1 MKKIYRFLEQFLT
14 VNQFTSINLATG
26 ELFCLEMNQG
36 ESQMKLMP
44 FITHKIMI
52 PGATRAMPGIES
64 LNVGMAASVVFSEFL
79 RQNQQ
84 FIELINNLK
93 YRLMTQSNFKVY
105 RIRWFMLIIYMLM
118 VAANQLLWITFAPIT
133 GDATRY
139 YGVSDL
145 SIGILSMCFMIV
157 YIVVSIPA
165 SWIIDKYGIRIGVG
179 TGAVFTGV
187 FGLLRGFAGTDYHLL
202 LIAQIGIAVGQPFI
216 LNAITKLSARW
227 FPIEERAT
235 AAGLG
240 TLAMYI
246 GILAGMTLTPYLI
259 IGSGIN
265 GMLYIYGIFSVS
277 IAAFFLL
284 FIKESPPTAPC
295 LPEQEERSLVFDGFM
310 STIRTKDFIW
320 LMIIFFI
327 GLGVFNSVTT
337 WIEDIM
343 RPTGLFCHPGR
354 NNRRNDDRWRS
365 NRGSHNSSCFLTN
378 IKRGLPLL
386 FLALFGATLG
396 LTGITFATSYWLM
409 ITSGMVLGFFLLS
422 AGPVGFQY
430 GAEITYPASEGT
442 SNGMLLLMGQ
452 VSGIAFI
459 FGMDSMKSSQTGSM
473 TRSLVILIG
482 LMVLSILMSFRLERI
497 RQYSEIKKLCNTR

>member
-1 MKKIYRFLEQFLT
+1 
-14 VNQFTSINLATG
+14 
-26 ELFCLEMNQG
+26 
-36 ESQMKLMP
+36 
-44 FITHKIMI
+44 
-52 PGATRAMPGIES
+52 
-64 LNVGMAASVVFSEFL
+64 
-79 RQNQQ
+79 
-84 FIELINNLK
+84 
-93 YRLMTQSNFKVY
+93 MTQSHFKVY
-105 RIRWFMLIIYMLM
+105 RTRWLMLIIYMVL

-157 YIVVSIPA
+157 YVVVSIPA

-179 TGAVFTGV
+179 IGAVFTGA
-187 FGLLRGFAGTDYHLL
+187 FGLLRGFAGPDYQLL
-202 LIAQIGIAVGQPFI
+202 LFAQIGIAVGQPFI
-216 LNAITKLSARW
+216 LNSITKLSARW

-246 GILAGMTLTPYLI
+246 GILAGMTVTPYLI
-259 IGSGIN
+259 KGSGIT

-277 IAAFFLL
+277 VSVVFLL
-284 FIKESPPTAPC
+284 FIRESPPTAPC

-343 RPTGLFCHPGR
+343 RPRGFSSTQAGITGGMMIVGGVIGALIIPMLSDKYK
-354 NNRRNDDRWRS
+354 RRTP
-365 NRGSHNSSCFLTN
+365 F
-378 IKRGLPLL
+378 II
-386 FLALFGATLG
+386 LALFGATLG

-473 TRSLVILIG
+473 TRSLVILIV
-482 LMVLSILMSFRLERI
+482 LMVLSILMSFRLGESTI
-497 RQYSEIKKLCNTR
+497 LKNEEIV